1 MDVQTTL
8 STLQQTSSSLSIL
21 TLAHPLLHPAS
32 TSTSNRDSASSDGNN
47 SPLTPELL
55 QADLQHYR
63 DLFSKLRFS
72 YVEQVTKEKFLRA
85 LTSNPP
91 EFVDASENAE
101 LQERLVLEKE
111 ALKSKKEEVAR
122 LVAEVG
128 EQGRALAQRMS
139 LFPPNG

>member
-8 STLQQTSSSLSIL
+8 STLHQTSSSISIL

-47 SPLTPELL
+47 GPLTPELL

-91 EFVDASENAE
+91 EFVDASANAE
-101 LQERLVLEKE
+101 LQERLAHEKE
-111 ALKSKKEEVAR
+111 ALKSKKEEVAG

-139 LFPPNG
+139 